1 MHKTSIHGDLV
12 SRYMLNN
19 LIRPLPVPK
28 YTFTGGGGGWLDYAT
43 IKLISV
49 PSWAEIGTRTEL
61 GNMQHSTT

>member
-28 YTFTGGGGGWLDYAT
+28 YTFTGGGGGWVAGLCDNKAN
-43 IKLISV
+43 LSS
-49 PSWAEIGTRTEL
+49 SWAEIGT
-61 GNMQHSTT
+61 

>member
-49 PSWAEIGTRTEL
+49 PSWAEIGT
-61 GNMQHSTT
+61 